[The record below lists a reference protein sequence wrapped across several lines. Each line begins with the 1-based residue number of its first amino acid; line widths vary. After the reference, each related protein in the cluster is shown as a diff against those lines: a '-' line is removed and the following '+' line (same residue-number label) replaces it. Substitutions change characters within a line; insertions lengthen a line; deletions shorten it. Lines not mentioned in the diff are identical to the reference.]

1 MKTYIYKLKFT
12 TPVHF
17 GNNSLTN
24 STPTCLA
31 DTLFSAICIK
41 WIEIFGNA
49 DELIENVKN
58 DKCLFSDTFP
68 YINNQ
73 LYLPKPITLI
83 ESKFKG
89 NDTIDKKK
97 MKRVKYIP
105 IEKIKE
111 YIDFLND
118 GKNIDF
124 SFDIEYCQEEL
135 IKKASILR
143 ISQILEDGDSKNTEI
158 YNISV
163 YRFLDNCGLYFIL
176 RCEESLKQKIDIA
189 IDSLSLSGLGGK
201 RSLGYGKFNFKSLE
215 TNKFN
220 TQLNDTSKYYM
231 SLTTFLPKL
240 EEIKSFDKDKS
251 AYNLIQRGGFI
262 ESSEYANSSDRA
274 SKKKKPVVM
283 FTSGSCFDIKFKGQ
297 ILNVSNDENKHPV
310 YKYGKPLFWGVK
322 I

>member
-73 LYLPKPITLI
+73 LYLPKPVTLI

-105 IEKIKE
+105 IEKIEE
-111 YIDFLND
+111 YIDFLKHEKDKNFSLDMKYCEND
-118 GKNIDF
+118 IV
-124 SFDIEYCQEEL
+124 
-135 IKKASILR
+135 KKASILR
-143 ISQILEDGDSKNTEI
+143 NSKILENGEPKNTEI
-158 YNISV
+158 YNISI

-176 RCEESLKQKIDIA
+176 RCEESLKQKIDVA

-201 RSLGYGKFNFKSLE
+201 RSLGYGKFEFESIETDKFDNKLNNKSE
-215 TNKFN
+215 
-220 TQLNDTSKYYM
+220 YYM
-231 SLTTFLPKL
+231 ALTTFLPTL

-251 AYNLIQRGGFI
+251 AYNLIERGGFI
-262 ESSEYANSSDRA
+262 ESLEYANSGDRA
-274 SKKKKPVVM
+274 SKKKKPVIM

-297 ILNVSNDENKHPV
+297 ILNVSNNENKHPV
-310 YKYGKPLFWGVK
+310 YKYGKPLFLGVK